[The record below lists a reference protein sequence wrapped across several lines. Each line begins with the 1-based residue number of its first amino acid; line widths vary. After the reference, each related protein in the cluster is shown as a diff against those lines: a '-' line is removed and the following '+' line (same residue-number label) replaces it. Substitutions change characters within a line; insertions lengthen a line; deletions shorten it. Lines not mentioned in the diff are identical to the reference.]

1 MAILL
6 ELPAEVEANLAAR
19 AEERG
24 MDLAAF
30 VKKVLEEQASGYVRA
45 HPPMTGKEKAAA
57 FRAWAES
64 FPPGLPVLT
73 LEQISRESMYEED

>member
-1 MAILL
+1 MAITL

-24 MDLAAF
+24 MDLTAF
-30 VKKVLEEQASGYVRA
+30 VKKVLEEQASGYVRV
-45 HPPMTGKEKAAA
+45 HPPKTGKEKAAA
-57 FRAWAES
+57 IRAWAES

-73 LEQISRESMYEED
+73 LEQVSRESMYEED